1 MQTVIKTGTQ
11 SSGDP
16 FEFILST
23 EDVDRAGDIV
33 RQVWELSAF
42 NRNPIALWAHDH
54 ERPIGSWVNVGV
66 KGGKLTGR
74 LTLAERGTSSFID
87 MLRGLVEQRILRAVS
102 VGFKP
107 LARELRL
114 DQNERVLGYTFT
126 KSELLE
132 GSLVSVPA
140 NANALALA
148 KSLGGK
154 ERDMKAVFA
163 FDGPMA
169 DPRYSETRKR
179 AEAALKRARAALG
192 SAYK

>member
-1 MQTVIKTGTQ
+1 MQTVLKTGQQ

-33 RQVWELSAF
+33 RQNWELAAF

-54 ERPIGSWVNVGV
+54 ERPIGNWVNVGV

-74 LTLAERGTSSFID
+74 LDFAERGTSSFID

-163 FDGPMA
+163 FDGPLA
-169 DPRYSETRKR
+169 DPRVSESRKR
-179 AEAALKRARAALG
+179 ANAALKRARAALG